1 MQLDLIPLCHT
12 NLNRVAIIETVQG
25 NGLVANIHRRK
36 SALTIPCKSM
46 GDCYKTARQALEVD
60 DKLPQFSGRL

>member
-12 NLNRVAIIETVQG
+12 DLNRVAIIETVQG

-46 GDCYKTARQALEVD
+46 GDCYKTAR
-60 DKLPQFSGRL
+60 